1 MDDFDFTKPAG
12 PKPTQAPAAPKPA
25 APKPAAPAPAPPP
38 SVYNAG
44 MAMNF
49 FRLTGKPENF
59 AAGATIF
66 AEDDKGGGLFGKRDR
81 MYLLISGEVEMRVQG
96 KPIGVVG
103 VGEIFGEM
111 AAIAQAARTATAVAK
126 SACATIGMD
135 EKQFQAALQQQ
146 PEFALMMMSVMNH
159 RVRSTIT
166 RLAATRNLHA
176 GEAKETAVFD
186 KKMLS
191 ALTGLLRGQEP
202 ARFEAGKMI
211 MQEGT
216 TGNVMFVVLEG
227 RVGISIKGGMVGRA
241 GPGGVFGEMALVD
254 NSPRSANAIA
264 ETPCALIAITRE
276 GFLHLVKTSP
286 AFGAALLAGIAA
298 RAKDLAVRG
307 K

>member
-1 MDDFDFTKPAG
+1 MDDLDFS
-12 PKPTQAPAAPKPA
+12 KPA
-25 APKPAAPAPAPPP
+25 APKPTPAPQPAAPKPEAPASAAPPAP
-38 SVYNAG
+38 SIYNAA
-44 MAMNF
+44 MAMAF
-49 FRLTGKPENF
+49 FRSTGKPENF

-81 MYLLISGEVEMRVQG
+81 MYLLITGEVEMRVQG
-96 KPIGVVG
+96 KPIGVVR

-111 AAIAQAARTATAVAK
+111 AAIAQAARTATAIAK
-126 SACATIGMD
+126 TASSTIGMD
-135 EKQFQAALQQQ
+135 EKQFQAALQQA
-146 PEFALMMMSVMNH
+146 PEFALMMMSVMNQ

-166 RLAATRNLHA
+166 RLAASRNLHA

-186 KKMLS
+186 KKMLA
-191 ALTGLLRGQEP
+191 ALTGLLRGQQP
-202 ARFEAGKMI
+202 ARFEPGKMI
-211 MQEGT
+211 MQEGQQ
-216 TGNVMFVVLEG
+216 GNVMFVVLEG
-227 RVGISIKGGMVGRA
+227 RVGISIKGGLVGRA

-254 NSPRSANAIA
+254 QSPRSASAIA